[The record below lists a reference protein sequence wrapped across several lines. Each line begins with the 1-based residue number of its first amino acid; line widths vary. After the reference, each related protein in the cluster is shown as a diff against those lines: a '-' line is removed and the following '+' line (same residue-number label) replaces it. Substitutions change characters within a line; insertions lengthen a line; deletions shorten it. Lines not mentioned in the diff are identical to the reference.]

1 MSDVPSTNTPR
12 LSDISSIDSPRTSLD
27 HTSAAGMSGGQPITS
42 GSNFNPLGG
51 SGSLMVLD
59 ESRLR
64 RASPDSDALV
74 SSDEEAEQ
82 NQHSYFSQ
90 HKNSAISALSSR
102 RPSYAAEFQNRHR
115 TYSVAGGGP
124 LSPTSSH
131 PAAPAGDTAAWAAG
145 LQGANQSLAPIWNS
159 IWNSEPSRK
168 SPPGPLDV
176 RRSSV
181 AALSSHSPLFVGSEA
196 LPSPTSMVPPSSGD
210 FPIPIPLQPQL
221 RNYRSMSFSVGQQ
234 PRELDERSRLS
245 PPVGGPRPH
254 AAPGLHHRPSRPSLL
269 SGEQYPGE
277 STPLRSVFETEDD
290 DENDPGRPGGSSNGA
305 GGYLHS
311 NGVNATQ
318 QAMQMRARY
327 ESMRLRN
334 RSASTAN
341 ISLAAGFGGGMS
353 SGLGGN
359 RDEKGLTHEEF
370 DSALADDDELDYH
383 HYSEQ
388 RRFSEAPPRSLSIY
402 AENQRLESLRRQHWQ
417 SPSGP
422 FGGPESGS
430 QSRRHSFAGRLP
442 MGDGLEFGMASDL
455 LGKRANS
462 PPRYGENGLLGVNN
476 RSGGYLS
483 LTDAPISDAS
493 GKEFYMNEENRLRQR
508 QNFPNVGGMG
518 PSPATP
524 PNQHHLQHLQA
535 YQAPARIPSPPSTG
549 SHRAMMGMPPHHA
562 QQPRSQQLLY
572 FVTFKAQRG
581 DVFYVQEGTGLR
593 VRNGDLVIVEA
604 DRGTDLGTVVA
615 ENITWQKAKDMKEH
629 HAKEQYNWLMMF
641 ATRRPTAPGAP
652 PNGTGNMHNSVNGGA
667 APFTNSGNTGAM
679 PGAMPGAHGPMQGQE
694 GAPTELKPKMIKR
707 LAQVHEI
714 QTLRD
719 KEANEAKAKRV
730 CQQKVLEHRLPM
742 EILDAEFQMDWK
754 KLTFYYF
761 ADSYINFN
769 SLVTDLFKVYKT
781 RIWMSA
787 MNPASFAHPT
797 GLHQP
802 GSGLGASGALGP
814 IDPSEQ
820 PQQMIH
826 HSQFSG
832 INQGYPG
839 YGPPVAANGAMMGVH
854 SRGHQQALLQ
864 QMSAPGQNPM
874 LQMTA
879 SGFPP
884 RHSPHGAVAA
894 HQDFSHLPQQQLNG
908 YNHSQSFMNGSGNH
922 HSQAHLGGNVD
933 SHAPNG
939 NPDNSWMNLQGLS
952 LNSH

>member
-1 MSDVPSTNTPR
+1 MNGNRATTP
-12 LSDISSIDSPRTSLD
+12 
-27 HTSAAGMSGGQPITS
+27 GSG
-42 GSNFNPLGG
+42 FNPLGSTG
-51 SGSLMVLD
+51 SQLMV
-59 ESRLR
+59 EENRLR

-74 SSDEEAEQ
+74 SSDEEAEH

-102 RPSYAAEFQNRHR
+102 RPSYAAEFQNRQMN
-115 TYSVAGGGP
+115 YSVTGGGP
-124 LSPTSSH
+124 LSPTTSH
-131 PAAPAGDTAAWAAG
+131 PSAPSGDTAAWAAG
-145 LQGANQSLAPIWNS
+145 LQGAGQSLAPIWNS
-159 IWNSEPSRK
+159 IWNNEPSRK

-181 AALSSHSPLFVGSEA
+181 AGISTQSPLFVGSEA
-196 LPSPTSMVPPSSGD
+196 LPSPTTMPPSSGD

-234 PRELDERSRLS
+234 PRELDERPRLS

-290 DENDPGRPGGSSNGA
+290 DDGEGDHLAEGLNGYPQHSNGA
-305 GGYLHS
+305 T
-311 NGVNATQ
+311 ATQ
-318 QAMQMRARY
+318 QALQMRARY

-341 ISLAAGFGGGMS
+341 ITLGFGGMS
-353 SGLGGN
+353 SSGYGGG
-359 RDEKGLTHEEF
+359 RDGEKNFSHEEYE
-370 DSALADDDELDYH
+370 SALADDDELDYH

-402 AENQRLESLRRQHWQ
+402 AENQRLENLRRQHWQ

-442 MGDGLEFGMASDL
+442 MGDGLEKEFGTANDL
-455 LGKRANS
+455 LGKRTAS
-462 PPRYGENGLLGVNN
+462 PPRYRDNGMGSIGN
-476 RSGGYLS
+476 RGNYLS
-483 LTDAPISDAS
+483 LTDPSISEAS
-493 GKEFYMNEENRLRQR
+493 GKENFYLNDERSLRQH
-508 QNFPNVGGMG
+508 QNFSSNKLAGIG
-518 PSPATP
+518 PSPGTP
-524 PNQHHLQHLQA
+524 PNQHHLQQLKA
-535 YQAPARIPSPPSTG
+535 YQAPTRIPSPPPTG
-549 SHRAMMGMPPHHA
+549 SHRGLMGLAPHHT

-615 ENITWQKAKDMKEH
+615 ENITWQQAKDMKEH

-641 ATRRPTAPGAP
+641 ATRRPTVPGAS
-652 PNGTGNMHNSVNGGA
+652 PNGAGNIHNGGGA
-667 APFTNSGNTGAM
+667 STFGNGNTGAM
-679 PGAMPGAHGPMQGQE
+679 PATHGPMQGQE
-694 GAPTELKPKMIKR
+694 VATTELKPKMIKR

-742 EILDAEFQMDWK
+742 EILDAEFQMYDLPQVYFMSFPMLTDEFRDWK

-797 GLHQP
+797 SLT
-802 GSGLGASGALGP
+802 ASGALGTISEP
-814 IDPSEQ
+814 PSD
-820 PQQMIH
+820 QQSQMMH

-832 INQGYPG
+832 INQVYPG
-839 YGPPVAANGAMMGVH
+839 YGPPASNGAMMGAH
-854 SRGHQQALLQ
+854 TRGHQQTLLQ
-864 QMSAPGQNPM
+864 QMAPSQNPM
-874 LQMTA
+874 LHQIA

-884 RHSPHGAVAA
+884 RHSPHGLVAA

-908 YNHSQSFMNGSGNH
+908 YNHGQSYMNGNSGNH
-922 HSQAHLGGNVD
+922 HNQSHLGNNVD
-933 SHAPNG
+933 GHTTNG
-939 NPDNSWMNLQGLS
+939 NSDAWMNLPGLS

>member
-12 LSDISSIDSPRTSLD
+12 LSDISSLDSPRTSLD
-27 HTSAAGMSGGQPITS
+27 QTSATGMGGNQANTP
-42 GSNFNPLGG
+42 GSNFNPLG
-51 SGSLMVLD
+51 SASSLMVLD

-64 RASPDSDALV
+64 RSSPDSDALV
-74 SSDEEAEQ
+74 SSDEEAEH
-82 NQHSYFSQ
+82 NQHSYFAQ
-90 HKNSAISALSSR
+90 HKNSALSALSSR
-102 RPSYAAEFQNRHR
+102 RPSYAAEFQNRQR

-124 LSPTSSH
+124 LSPTTSH
-131 PAAPAGDTAAWAAG
+131 PSAPSGDTAAWAAG
-145 LQGANQSLAPIWNS
+145 LQGAGQSLAPIWNS

-168 SPPGPLDV
+168 SPPGPLEV

-181 AALSSHSPLFVGSEA
+181 AAVSTQSPLFVGSEA
-196 LPSPTSMVPPSSGD
+196 LPSPTSMTPNSGD

-234 PRELDERSRLS
+234 PRELDERPRLS

-290 DENDPGRPGGSSNGA
+290 DDNEASRLRDGSSSNGT
-305 GGYLHS
+305 GGYLQHAS
-311 NGVNATQ
+311 GVTATQ
-318 QAMQMRARY
+318 QAIQMRARY

-341 ISLAAGFGGGMS
+341 ITLAAGFGGMS
-353 SGLGGN
+353 SSSLGGG
-359 RDEKGLTHEEF
+359 RDGEKGFSHEEYE
-370 DSALADDDELDYH
+370 SALADDDELDYH

-402 AENQRLESLRRQHWQ
+402 AENQRLENLRRQHWQ

-442 MGDGLEFGMASDL
+442 MNDGLEKEFGMASDL
-455 LGKRANS
+455 LGKRNIS
-462 PPRYGENGLLGVNN
+462 PPRYGENGMVGRGN
-476 RSGGYLS
+476 YLS
-483 LTDAPISDAS
+483 LTDASISDAS
-493 GKEFYMNEENRLRQR
+493 GKDSFYLSEDSRLRQR
-508 QNFPNVGGMG
+508 QTFPSKVAGMG

-524 PNQHHLQHLQA
+524 PNQHHLQQLQA
-535 YQAPARIPSPPSTG
+535 YQAPVRIPSPTPTG
-549 SHRAMMGMPPHHA
+549 PHRGMMGMPPHHA

-615 ENITWQKAKDMKEH
+615 ENITWQQAKDMKEH

-652 PNGTGNMHNSVNGGA
+652 PNGAGNMHNNANGSATPFANGG
-667 APFTNSGNTGAM
+667 STGAM
-679 PGAMPGAHGPMQGQE
+679 PAAHGPMQGQE
-694 GAPTELKPKMIKR
+694 GATTELKPKMIKR

-742 EILDAEFQMDWK
+742 EILDAEFQMYD
-754 KLTFYYF
+754 
-761 ADSYINFN
+761 
-769 SLVTDLFKVYKT
+769 
-781 RIWMSA
+781 
-787 MNPASFAHPT
+787 
-797 GLHQP
+797 
-802 GSGLGASGALGP
+802 
-814 IDPSEQ
+814 
-820 PQQMIH
+820 
-826 HSQFSG
+826 
-832 INQGYPG
+832 
-839 YGPPVAANGAMMGVH
+839 
-854 SRGHQQALLQ
+854 
-864 QMSAPGQNPM
+864 
-874 LQMTA
+874 
-879 SGFPP
+879 FPW
-884 RHSPHGAVAA
+884 V
-894 HQDFSHLPQQQLNG
+894 SHLSI
-908 YNHSQSFMNGSGNH
+908 Y
-922 HSQAHLGGNVD
+922 
-933 SHAPNG
+933 
-939 NPDNSWMNLQGLS
+939 
-952 LNSH
+952 

>member
-12 LSDISSIDSPRTSLD
+12 LSDISSLDSPRTSLD
-27 HTSAAGMSGGQPITS
+27 QTSIPGMTGNQAVTP
-42 GSNFNPLGG
+42 GSNFNPLGSAG
-51 SGSLMVLD
+51 SPLVLD

-74 SSDEEAEQ
+74 SSDEEAEH

-102 RPSYAAEFQNRHR
+102 RPSYAAEFQNRQR

-124 LSPTSSH
+124 LSPTTSH
-131 PAAPAGDTAAWAAG
+131 PSAPSGDTAAWAAG
-145 LQGANQSLAPIWNS
+145 LQGAGQSLGPIWNS
-159 IWNSEPSRK
+159 IWNNEPSRK

-181 AALSSHSPLFVGSEA
+181 AGISTQSPLFVGSEA
-196 LPSPTSMVPPSSGD
+196 LPSPTTMTPSSGD

-234 PRELDERSRLS
+234 PRADLDERPRLS

-290 DENDPGRPGGSSNGA
+290 DDNEGDRLRDGSLNGN
-305 GGYLHS
+305 GGYLQHS
-311 NGVNATQ
+311 NGVTATQ
-318 QAMQMRARY
+318 QALQMRARY

-341 ISLAAGFGGGMS
+341 ITLAAGFGGMS
-353 SGLGGN
+353 SAGLGGG
-359 RDEKGLTHEEF
+359 RDGEKSFSHEDHE
-370 DSALADDDELDYH
+370 SALADDDELDYP

-442 MGDGLEFGMASDL
+442 MNDNLEKEFGIAGD
-455 LGKRANS
+455 LGKRTAS
-462 PPRYGENGLLGVNN
+462 PPRYRENGMGSLGN
-476 RSGGYLS
+476 RGNYLS
-483 LTDAPISDAS
+483 LTDASISEAS
-493 GKEFYMNEENRLRQR
+493 GKENFYLNDESRRQR
-508 QNFPNVGGMG
+508 QTFPSNKLVGVG

-524 PNQHHLQHLQA
+524 PNQHHLQQLQT
-535 YQAPARIPSPPSTG
+535 YQAPTRIPSPPPSG
-549 SHRAMMGMPPHHA
+549 PHRGMMGMAPHHT

-615 ENITWQKAKDMKEH
+615 ENITWQQAKDMKEQ

-652 PNGTGNMHNSVNGGA
+652 PNGTGNMHNGGGA
-667 APFTNSGNTGAM
+667 STFNNGSSTGAM
-679 PGAMPGAHGPMQGQE
+679 PAAHGPMQGQE
-694 GAPTELKPKMIKR
+694 GATTELKPKMIKR

-742 EILDAEFQMDWK
+742 EILDAEFQMYGLLRVFISFSI
-754 KLTFYYF
+754 LT
-761 ADSYINFN
+761 
-769 SLVTDLFKVYKT
+769 
-781 RIWMSA
+781 
-787 MNPASFAHPT
+787 
-797 GLHQP
+797 
-802 GSGLGASGALGP
+802 
-814 IDPSEQ
+814 
-820 PQQMIH
+820 
-826 HSQFSG
+826 
-832 INQGYPG
+832 
-839 YGPPVAANGAMMGVH
+839 
-854 SRGHQQALLQ
+854 
-864 QMSAPGQNPM
+864 
-874 LQMTA
+874 
-879 SGFPP
+879 
-884 RHSPHGAVAA
+884 
-894 HQDFSHLPQQQLNG
+894 
-908 YNHSQSFMNGSGNH
+908 
-922 HSQAHLGGNVD
+922 
-933 SHAPNG
+933 
-939 NPDNSWMNLQGLS
+939 MNLGTGRS
-952 LNSH
+952 

>member
-12 LSDISSIDSPRTSLD
+12 LSDISSLDSPRTSLD
-27 HTSAAGMSGGQPITS
+27 QASAPGMAGNQATTPGP
-42 GSNFNPLGG
+42 NFNPLG
-51 SGSLMVLD
+51 SASSPLMID

-74 SSDEEAEQ
+74 SSDEEAEH

-102 RPSYAAEFQNRHR
+102 RPSYAAEFQNRQR
-115 TYSVAGGGP
+115 TYSVAGGP

-131 PAAPAGDTAAWAAG
+131 PSAPSGDTAAWAAG
-145 LQGANQSLAPIWNS
+145 LQGAGQAFGPIWNS
-159 IWNSEPSRK
+159 IWNNEPSRK

-181 AALSSHSPLFVGSEA
+181 AGISTQSPLFVGSEA
-196 LPSPTSMVPPSSGD
+196 LPSPTTMTPSSGE

-234 PRELDERSRLS
+234 PRDLDERPRLS

-254 AAPGLHHRPSRPSLL
+254 AAPGLNHRPSRPSLL

-277 STPLRSVFETEDD
+277 STPLRSVFEAEDD
-290 DENDPGRPGGSSNGA
+290 DGDEGDRLREASPLNGA
-305 GGYLHS
+305 SGYMQHS
-311 NGVNATQ
+311 NGVAAAQ
-318 QAMQMRARY
+318 QALQVRARY
-327 ESMRLRN
+327 ELMRHRN

-341 ISLAAGFGGGMS
+341 ITLGAAGFGGMS
-353 SGLGGN
+353 STSLGGG
-359 RDEKGLTHEEF
+359 RDGERNLSHEEYE
-370 DSALADDDELDYH
+370 SALADDDELDYH

-402 AENQRLESLRRQHWQ
+402 AENQRLENLRRQHWQ

-442 MGDGLEFGMASDL
+442 MGDGLEKEFGIASDIL
-455 LGKRANS
+455 TKRTGS
-462 PPRYGENGLLGVNN
+462 PPRYRENGMGSLSN
-476 RSGGYLS
+476 RGNYLS
-483 LTDAPISDAS
+483 LTDASISEVS
-493 GKEFYMNEENRLRQR
+493 GKENFYLNEESRLRQR
-508 QNFPNVGGMG
+508 QSFSGNKLAGIG

-524 PNQHHLQHLQA
+524 PGQHHLQQLQA
-535 YQAPARIPSPPSTG
+535 YQAPTRNPSPPPTG
-549 SHRAMMGMPPHHA
+549 PLRGMISMASHHA

-615 ENITWQKAKDMKEH
+615 ENITWQQAKDMKEH

-652 PNGTGNMHNSVNGGA
+652 PNGAGNMHNGAGGGTSTFNNGG
-667 APFTNSGNTGAM
+667 STGAM
-679 PGAMPGAHGPMQGQE
+679 PAAHGPMQGQE
-694 GAPTELKPKMIKR
+694 GTTTELKPKMIKR

-742 EILDAEFQMDWK
+742 EILDAEFQM
-754 KLTFYYF
+754 
-761 ADSYINFN
+761 
-769 SLVTDLFKVYKT
+769 
-781 RIWMSA
+781 
-787 MNPASFAHPT
+787 
-797 GLHQP
+797 
-802 GSGLGASGALGP
+802 
-814 IDPSEQ
+814 
-820 PQQMIH
+820 
-826 HSQFSG
+826 
-832 INQGYPG
+832 
-839 YGPPVAANGAMMGVH
+839 YGFRVSIV
-854 SRGHQQALLQ
+854 
-864 QMSAPGQNPM
+864 
-874 LQMTA
+874 
-879 SGFPP
+879 
-884 RHSPHGAVAA
+884 
-894 HQDFSHLPQQQLNG
+894 
-908 YNHSQSFMNGSGNH
+908 SFM
-922 HSQAHLGGNVD
+922 LTD
-933 SHAPNG
+933 
-939 NPDNSWMNLQGLS
+939 
-952 LNSH
+952 